1 MYQYYNPNPI
11 ANRTD
16 DCVVRAIAAAFNVTW
31 DDAFD
36 AVAANAKA
44 MGEVM
49 QSDHAW
55 GALLRQF
62 GFEKDLLPDTCP
74 DCYTVGD
81 FADDHPHGVYVD
93 GSNRSYEGAM
103 RPVSDREG
111 YSERNRDRMGRYS
124 RADGGYSGHSSEEL
138 LDAIEKML
146 QHRED

>member
-16 DCVVRAIAAAFNVTW
+16 DCVVRAIAAAFNVSW

-81 FADDHPHGVYVD
+81 FADDHPHGVYVVKTD
-93 GSNRSYEGAM
+93 GHVVTVVDGTVYDSFDSTGETPIYYWR
-103 RPVSDREG
+103 R
-111 YSERNRDRMGRYS
+111 ERNKR
-124 RADGGYSGHSSEEL
+124 RANHV
-138 LDAIEKML
+138 
-146 QHRED
+146 